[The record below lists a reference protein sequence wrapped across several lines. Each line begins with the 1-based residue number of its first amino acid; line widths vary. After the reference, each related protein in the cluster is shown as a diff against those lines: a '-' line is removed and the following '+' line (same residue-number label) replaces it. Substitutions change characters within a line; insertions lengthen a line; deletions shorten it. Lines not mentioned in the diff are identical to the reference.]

1 MIKDRYLL
9 HKQRNKLQLHSLSTC
24 SSTTCARINCSPPPT
39 CLRRDCC
46 FRGSKRLFLGNFAKA
61 PRCVFFSS
69 VYTVAMSV
77 TLLNGPM
84 KHFAW
89 ILHVIC
95 NWQSCRKR
103 RKHKERR
110 RMWLAL
116 IFVLGE
122 FDWQNCISL
131 KEIFLPP
138 LCVQCY
144 LTGR

>member
-1 MIKDRYLL
+1 MVNWNKKEAINTFGPIFMIKDHYLL

-24 SSTTCARINCSPPPT
+24 SSAICARINCSPPPT

-69 VYTVAMSV
+69 VYTVATSV

-95 NWQSCRKR
+95 NWQSCRRGESTK
-103 RKHKERR
+103 KEEECG
-110 RMWLAL
+110 WPLSSSSVSL
-116 IFVLGE
+116 IDKIVF
-122 FDWQNCISL
+122 
-131 KEIFLPP
+131 
-138 LCVQCY
+138 
-144 LTGR
+144 R